1 MRKWII
7 FSCLLMLLAG
17 CSDAPASVDEQAPNF
32 TLSTLTD
39 TPLSLVDFE
48 GKRVMLN
55 FWATWCAPCR
65 EEMPHMQQAYEQS
78 DAAIIAINMTNQ
90 DYGKERVQSFVE
102 EFSLTFPVVLDEDGE
117 VAKQYGV
124 ITVPTTIFLD
134 EAGNVIERISGPV
147 TAEQIDSYMQ

>member
-1 MRKWII
+1 
-7 FSCLLMLLAG
+7 
-17 CSDAPASVDEQAPNF
+17 
-32 TLSTLTD
+32 
-39 TPLSLVDFE
+39 
-48 GKRVMLN
+48 
-55 FWATWCAPCR
+55 
-65 EEMPHMQQAYEQS
+65 MQQAYEQS